1 MKTLIAAALA
11 AFLIPA
17 AVPAVANA
25 EFPDKPVTVVFPNGA
40 GGNFYQIALAIS
52 NEMAKNMPVPI
63 TVNAMPGAATA
74 NGTRFVA
81 DQRPNG
87 YTLEFIHEGVMQ
99 ASLLGMLGFDVM
111 EKMEPL
117 ASVVTTYPGL
127 YTLGSSPFNNLD
139 ELVDY
144 AKAHPGDVKMA
155 INTGSSAHVSML
167 SVASALGIEDDVR
180 LVHTP
185 GGGAG
190 FTSGLLAGD
199 VNLIQQNPSQ
209 LVDMVKT
216 GAVKAIAFTGKE
228 RDPLL
233 PDTPTM
239 AEQGFNTPNAV
250 TSTGYFWIRRDTP
263 DAIKDYWREQ
273 IAKVM
278 TDPAAVARME
288 DILHLKL
295 TYVAAPEVDE
305 AAQAAFDERK
315 GYLTQL
321 GLLPN

>member
-1 MKTLIAAALA
+1 MKKLIAAALA

-25 EFPDKPVTVVFPNGA
+25 EFPDKPVTVIFPNGA

-52 NEMAKNMPVPI
+52 NEMAKNIPVPI
-63 TVNAMPGAATA
+63 AVNAMPGAATA
-74 NGTRFVA
+74 SGTRFVA
-81 DQRPNG
+81 DQKPDG

-99 ASLLGMLGFDVM
+99 AGLLGMLGFDVM
-111 EKMEPL
+111 DKMEPL

-127 YTLGSSPFNNLD
+127 YTLGSAPFNNLD
-139 ELVDY
+139 ELVEY
-144 AKAHPGDVKMA
+144 AKANPGEVKMA

-167 SVASALGIEDDVR
+167 SIATSLGIVDDVR

-185 GGGAG
+185 GGGSG

-209 LVDMVKT
+209 LIDMVKT
-216 GAVKAIAFTGKE
+216 GDVKAVAFTGKE

-239 AEQGFNTPNAV
+239 AEQGYDVSTAV

-273 IAKVM
+273 IGKVM
-278 TDPAAVARME
+278 TDPEAVARLE
-288 DILHLKL
+288 DTLNLKL
-295 TYVAAPEVDE
+295 TYVAEPEVEE
-305 AAQAAFDERK
+305 AANAAYEERK
-315 GYLTQL
+315 GYLKQL
-321 GLLPN
+321 DLLAN